1 MTTTP
6 APQPTS
12 TRSGTADK
20 VSAFAL
26 GVLQLVISY
35 GTFMVCALAFGMSS
49 DSCASPA
56 VCHRIDQSA
65 SYATGL
71 VAISI
76 IIAGGVCVFGV
87 DRAERRGTAR
97 AVWPAYG
104 IAIVIGSAVIGSL
117 IMSVV
122 IP

>member
-20 VSAFAL
+20 ISAFVL

-35 GTFMVCALAFGMSS
+35 GTFMVCALSFGMSS
-49 DSCASPA
+49 DSCSSEA
-56 VCHRIDQSA
+56 VCDRIEQSA

-71 VAISI
+71 VALSI
-76 IIAGGVCVFGV
+76 VVAGAVCAFGL
-87 DRAERRGTAR
+87 DRAERRGTPR

-104 IAIVIGSAVIGSL
+104 IAIVIGSAVVGSL
-117 IMSVV
+117 IMSVA